1 MSRRDYTFMAN
12 TYTQIHIHFVFAVK
26 YRKGIIQ
33 TEWKDDLYKYITG
46 IIQNDNHKLLCINGM
61 SDHIHIRLG
70 IVPTG
75 QR

>member
-33 TEWKDDLYKYITG
+33 TEWKDDLYKYISG
-46 IIQNDNHKLLCINGM
+46 IVQNDKHKLLCINGM

-70 IVPTG
+70 YSP
-75 QR
+75 